1 MSQAPS
7 QFRELSSPLPEG
19 ERVIWQGK
27 PTYKGLAL
35 RSFHIR
41 EVLIYLVLLAG
52 WKSWSNWSAGQ
63 SIGEA
68 AASALPLII
77 LTLCGIALLAV
88 LAWLFR
94 RATCYTITSKRI
106 LLQTGVA
113 LPLTMNIPLGKIANA
128 ALRTNRDGSGD
139 IPLQLA
145 DSPRVSYVLLW
156 PHIRP
161 WRMKAPEPML
171 TSVPDVANVAA
182 RLAEAL
188 KGQHDASEVS
198 LVKTASSGPSSGPLS
213 NSTTTVAA

>member
-1 MSQAPS
+1 MTQAPS
-7 QFRELSSPLPEG
+7 QFRELPSPLPEG

-27 PTYKGLAL
+27 PTFKGLAI

-41 EVLIYLVLLAG
+41 ECLIYLVLLVS
-52 WKSWSNWSAGQ
+52 WKSWSSWSSGH

-68 AASALPLII
+68 AASAMPLAI
-77 LTLCGIALLAV
+77 LTLGGIALLVV

>member
-1 MSQAPS
+1 MSEAPS
-7 QFRELSSPLPEG
+7 QFRELPAPLPEG

-27 PTYKGLAL
+27 PTFKGMAL

-41 EVLIYLVLLAG
+41 EVAIYFGLLMA
-52 WKSWSNWSAGQ
+52 WKCWSNWSQGQ
-63 SIGEA
+63 SPVDA
-68 AASALPLII
+68 ALAASFLII
-77 LTLCGIALLAV
+77 PAVGGIGLLAV

-94 RATCYTITSKRI
+94 RASCYTITSKRI

-145 DSPRVSYVLLW
+145 DTPRVSYVVLW

-161 WRMKAPEPML
+161 WRLRSPEPML

-182 RLAEAL
+182 KLAEAL
-188 KGQHDASEVS
+188 KGQHDASEIS
-198 LVKTASSGPSSGPLS
+198 LVKPANGGPASGPLS

>member
-1 MSQAPS
+1 MTQAPS
-7 QFRELSSPLPEG
+7 QFRELPSPLPEG

-41 EVLIYLVLLAG
+41 EVLIYLVLLVT
-52 WKSWSNWSAGQ
+52 WKSWSSWSSGQ
-63 SIGEA
+63 PIGEA
-68 AASALPLII
+68 VASALPLAI
-77 LTLCGIALLAV
+77 LTLGGIALLAA

-128 ALRTNRDGSGD
+128 ALRNNSDGSGD

-145 DSPRVSYVLLW
+145 DTPRVSYVLLW

-161 WRMKAPEPML
+161 WRMRAPEPML
-171 TSVPDVANVAA
+171 TSVPDVAAVAA
-182 RLAEAL
+182 KLADAL
-188 KGQHDASEVS
+188 KGQHDSSELS
-198 LVKTASSGPSSGPLS
+198 LVKLANSGPASGPLS
-213 NSTTTVAA
+213 SSTTVAA

>member
-1 MSQAPS
+1 M
-7 QFRELSSPLPEG
+7 
-19 ERVIWQGK
+19 IWQGK

-41 EVLIYLVLLAG
+41 EVLIYLVLLVS
-52 WKSWSNWSAGQ
+52 WKSWSGWSSGQ
-63 SIGEA
+63 PIGEA
-68 AASALPLII
+68 VASALPLAI
-77 LTLCGIALLAV
+77 LTLGGISLLAV

-145 DSPRVSYVLLW
+145 DTPRVSYVLLW
-156 PHIRP
+156 PPIRP
-161 WRMKAPEPML
+161 WRMRAPEPML

-182 RLAEAL
+182 KLAEAL
-188 KGQHDASEVS
+188 KGQHDLSEIS
-198 LVKTASSGPSSGPLS
+198 LVKLANSGPASGPLPS
-213 NSTTTVAA
+213 STTVAA